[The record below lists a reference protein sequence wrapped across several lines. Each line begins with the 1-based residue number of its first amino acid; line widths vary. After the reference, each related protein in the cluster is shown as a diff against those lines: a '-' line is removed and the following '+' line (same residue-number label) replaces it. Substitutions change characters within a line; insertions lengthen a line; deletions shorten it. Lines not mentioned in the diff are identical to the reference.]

1 LLNLGW
7 FCGLKY
13 SFSAVRYS
21 VELAANDGVNQSYSR
36 SEVIAIDTRITP
48 VNYEDHSRF
57 RFDGK
62 SWDTPQ
68 DSISAFTTAYEKVR
82 EGQLIFG
89 QTLHNIVAAV
99 QSCFLLQTE
108 NIAERIFIAE
118 LFADLSLLISD
129 HIAFYSEKARYTAGL
144 GPLNHQQTELSNNGY
159 YIDSISKSC
168 LQSLLSLTDPLLQRL
183 RANSK
188 GGRLQ
193 RSDLSVNSGRVT
205 RKIVRILNKEFLHSG
220 VLESLDPIANRK
232 MKVIGVAYELSV
244 AGSNWW
250 KPKMASSGLSK
261 TLYAHVDRAV
271 DKPKAIVYLTNV
283 KEKNGPTICYP
294 QAYAEL
300 NITGLQ
306 DFVGRCL
313 ETVGRSIDSP
323 LHGLY
328 QFSGLIMDSE
338 GFRRHFMKLPSSMR
352 FNSHFGWDVEPHSQ
366 LEDFLL
372 SKETQ
377 VLGPAGTMLVFDGA
391 RLLHRGGL
399 IEEGE
404 RIVLQVIFGHV
415 NLRTKSQQIVNLIK
429 RTIWKANKTT

>member
-1 LLNLGW
+1 M
-7 FCGLKY
+7 
-13 SFSAVRYS
+13 
-21 VELAANDGVNQSYSR
+21 
-36 SEVIAIDTRITP
+36 DTRITP

-62 SWDTPQ
+62 SWDAPQ

-89 QTLHNIVAAV
+89 ETLHNIVAAV
-99 QSCFLLQTE
+99 QKCFLLQTE
-108 NIAERIFIAE
+108 NNAERIFIAE

-129 HIAFYSEKARYTAGL
+129 HIAFYVEKARYTTRL
-144 GPLNHQQTELSNNGY
+144 GPLNHQQTELSNTGY
-159 YIDSISKSC
+159 YIDSISNSC
-168 LQSLLSLTDPLLQRL
+168 LESLQNISDPLLQRL
-183 RANSK
+183 RTNAK

-193 RSDLSVNSGRVT
+193 RNDLSVNSGRVT
-205 RKIVRILNKEFLHSG
+205 RKIVRLLNKEFLHSG
-220 VLESLDPIANRK
+220 VLVSLDPIANRK

-250 KPKMASSGLSK
+250 KPKMASSKLSK
-261 TLYAHVDRAV
+261 TLYAHVDRGV
-271 DKPKAIVYLTNV
+271 DAPKAIVYLTNV
-283 KEKNGPTICYP
+283 EAQNGPTICYP

-300 NITGLQ
+300 DITGLQ
-306 DFVGRCL
+306 DFVGRCI
-313 ETVGRSIDSP
+313 ETVGRSTDSP
-323 LHGLY
+323 LRGLY
-328 QFSGLIMDSE
+328 KFSGPVMDSE
-338 GFRRHFMKLPSSMR
+338 EFRRHFMKLPSSMR

-372 SKETQ
+372 SKETK
-377 VLGPAGTMLVFDGA
+377 VLGPAGTTLVFDGA

>member
-1 LLNLGW
+1 M
-7 FCGLKY
+7 
-13 SFSAVRYS
+13 
-21 VELAANDGVNQSYSR
+21 
-36 SEVIAIDTRITP
+36 DTQISP
-48 VNYEDHSRF
+48 VNYDHQARF

-62 SWDTPQ
+62 TWDTPQ

-82 EGQLIFG
+82 GGQLIFG
-89 QTLHNIVAAV
+89 ETLTNILADI
-99 QSCFLLQTE
+99 QKCFLLQTE
-108 NIAERIFIAE
+108 NIAERVFITE
-118 LFADLSLLISD
+118 LFADVSSLISD
-129 HIAFYSEKARYTAGL
+129 HIAFYSERARYTAGL
-144 GPLNHQQTELSNNGY
+144 GPLNHQQTDLSNNGY
-159 YIDSISKSC
+159 YIHSISSSC
-168 LQSLLSLTDPLLQRL
+168 LQSLQSLTDPLLQRL

-188 GGRLQ
+188 DGHLQ

-220 VLESLDPIANRK
+220 VLDSLHPIADRK
-232 MKVIGVAYELSV
+232 MKVVGAAFELSV

-250 KPKMASSGLSK
+250 KPKMASSKLPK

-271 DKPKAIVYLTNV
+271 NAPKAIVYLTNV
-283 KEKNGPTICYP
+283 NGQNGPTICYP
-294 QAYAEL
+294 HAYADL

-328 QFSGLIMDSE
+328 QFSGPVMDSE
-338 GFRRHFMKLPSSMR
+338 EFRKHFMKLPSSMR

-377 VLGPAGTMLVFDGA
+377 VLGPAGTTLVFDGA

-415 NLRTKSQQIVNLIK
+415 NFRTKSKQIVNLVK
-429 RTIWKANKTT
+429 RTIRKAEKTT